1 MHLDKMETEA
11 VSLFSP
17 VLSDGIH
24 KVTGFVVVCLTCLLH
39 I

>member
-11 VSLFSP
+11 ISLFSP
-17 VLSDGIH
+17 VLSDGSH
-24 KVTGFVVVCLTCLLH
+24 KVTGFVLVCLTCLLD